1 LIGRA
6 ALRPDRS
13 TMTHPGAAIRLPGQ
27 GATPMSTQPIIA
39 VYKPPEAGFPWL
51 AVTISP
57 DGTVAATAHATF
69 DAADAATLKNL
80 SAASKGLG
88 SD

>member
-1 LIGRA
+1 M
-6 ALRPDRS
+6 DY
-13 TMTHPGAAIRLPGQ
+13 PGAANRLSEH
-27 GATPMSTQPIIA
+27 GATPMSNQPIIA
-39 VYKPPEAGFPWL
+39 VYEPPEAGFPWL
-51 AVTISP
+51 AVTIAP

-69 DAADAATLKNL
+69 DDAEAATLKNL

>member
-1 LIGRA
+1 
-6 ALRPDRS
+6 
-13 TMTHPGAAIRLPGQ
+13 
-27 GATPMSTQPIIA
+27 MSNQPIIA
-39 VYKPPEAGFPWL
+39 VYEPPEAGFPWL

-69 DAADAATLKNL
+69 DAVEATTLKNL

-88 SD
+88 GVTVFVSYAWGAPGAPLPTATASS